1 LATELSK
8 SVSSAVDDQ
17 WYLKTFEFVS
27 SNLNQSKAFIILPL
41 NELGSNG
48 FLHHN
53 YEAARTSLSLILDFL
68 LLKYQHVWR
77 QYLFI

>member
-27 SNLNQSKAFIILPL
+27 SNLSQSKAFIILPL

-53 YEAARTSLSLILDFL
+53 YEAVQASLSLNIFL
-68 LLKYQHVWR
+68 LESL
-77 QYLFI
+77 I

>member
-27 SNLNQSKAFIILPL
+27 SNLSQSKAFIILPL

-53 YEAARTSLSLILDFL
+53 YEAVQASLSLSIYF
-68 LLKYQHVWR
+68 Y
-77 QYLFI
+77 